1 MPNGV
6 VAVGD
11 VAKSSQSAAVKLARR
26 KAAITELSDKH
37 YFKDG
42 IRPSSKNISRRL
54 SLQPRSMSADIAR
67 QLQEAGKYRAIGNRE
82 RARHR
87 LHVAREVRLGN
98 LGPYGKHAS
107 LGVRKSNIREYP
119 YLPEWVKDSFAAT
132 TTRNVLNPTDLYASS
147 RLMVRSQAQAE
158 GRSVRGRRLKRMTQ
172 AERRFAE
179 GRMMLYSPLGRGSVM
194 YG

>member
-1 MPNGV
+1 MPAMPNGV
-6 VAVGD
+6 VAAGA
-11 VAKSSQSAAVKLARR
+11 VA
-26 KAAITELSDKH
+26 
-37 YFKDG
+37 
-42 IRPSSKNISRRL
+42 
-54 SLQPRSMSADIAR
+54 
-67 QLQEAGKYRAIGNRE
+67 
-82 RARHR
+82 
-87 LHVAREVRLGN
+87 
-98 LGPYGKHAS
+98 
-107 LGVRKSNIREYP
+107 KSNIREYP

-158 GRSVRGRRLKRMTQ
+158 GRSVRGRKLKRMTQ